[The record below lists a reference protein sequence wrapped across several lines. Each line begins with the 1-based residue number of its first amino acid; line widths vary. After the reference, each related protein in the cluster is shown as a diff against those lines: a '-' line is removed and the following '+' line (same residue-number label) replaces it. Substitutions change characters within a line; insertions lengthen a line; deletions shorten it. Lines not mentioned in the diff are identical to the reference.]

1 MPDCFEFK
9 EDDISI
15 TPVWAIFP
23 SLPLECWHPNALGK
37 IGSRLGTPIAM
48 DSLTMSMER
57 VSYARILV
65 EVDASKKLVD
75 QVEFCPPE
83 RDDSEAAGTQ
93 PPAAAAATTTAATVK
108 TVGPKQLQDSEW
120 TLVRRRNKNQKRSQ
134 QQYQQKIPPTA
145 GNDGQDRQGP
155 VQQQV
160 CIPAAVTEVQA
171 QPSPPRQQ
179 DTSAG
184 QAGQGLTM
192 QARRAILEEHSPAD
206 SASSTSDSENE
217 AGRCC
222 TSPLHMK
229 IGFWNVRGFNRPLK
243 HNGVAHLIKNNRL
256 CLLGILETKLHASAI
271 PRIIHRS
278 FPGWC
283 QTNNFDAITGGRILV
298 IWNPAVIDLHPE
310 DISPQVIHCRVTDKS
325 SRLSFYVSFTYGLYT
340 VVNRRSMWDKLLEL
354 GQPLSMP
361 WLILGDF
368 NCVKSP
374 EEKQFGVVPTC
385 PPGCLSDHSPGIV
398 SLFDPPAP
406 KPKPFRF
413 YNMWAD
419 HPDFLATV
427 ESHWSMNVEGT
438 AQFSLCRK
446 LKALKGPLKAFN
458 NLHYS
463 HISVRAKEADLA
475 LQDAQV
481 QLESDPE
488 NVTIRGSLGD
498 LRKKATFLAEAERQ
512 FYYQKAK
519 IHHLKMGDKNT
530 NIFHDMVKRNT
541 TRSSIMAISKSD
553 GSTIT
558 SAEDIG
564 REFTDYFTLLL
575 GTEARTLPV
584 DNDVF
589 EWGPKLSTEHALEL
603 CRAITPLE
611 SSIFTAGI
619 QDNELQGI
627 LERTEFARG
636 EMPVRYLGIPLAAQ
650 RLSVRDYSPLVDKI
664 ASSISKWAAKSLS
677 FAGRLELIRSVIQGV
692 ECFWLQIFPL
702 PTTVIE
708 KIHRLCR
715 NFLWNSRRAPVA
727 WEEVCHPKEEGGLG
741 IRHIQSWNMALLA
754 RVLWNIHR
762 KADTL
767 WVQWVNSVYLRG
779 SSIWDW
785 QPKKGDSPLLRRL
798 ADIRDR
804 LITAF
809 GTTGTAVE
817 SMTAWSSLKGLQ
829 TSKAYE
835 YFRPKCARQPWKAAI
850 WRAFIPPKYS
860 FILWLGL
867 RGRLATRDRLD
878 FLDEEHSCSLC
889 INTMESTG
897 HLFFA
902 CPFSDHVWS
911 NIRQWLGIT
920 RHMSTL
926 HSAIKWLKKEKM
938 GSSVQ
943 NKARTLALACTVYS
957 LWRHRNEIIFEG
969 KAPNPDG
976 LIACIKITVC
986 RIIFALFPYGF

>member
-1 MPDCFEFK
+1 
-9 EDDISI
+9 
-15 TPVWAIFP
+15 
-23 SLPLECWHPNALGK
+23 
-37 IGSRLGTPIAM
+37 
-48 DSLTMSMER
+48 
-57 VSYARILV
+57 
-65 EVDASKKLVD
+65 
-75 QVEFCPPE
+75 
-83 RDDSEAAGTQ
+83 
-93 PPAAAAATTTAATVK
+93 
-108 TVGPKQLQDSEW
+108 
-120 TLVRRRNKNQKRSQ
+120 
-134 QQYQQKIPPTA
+134 
-145 GNDGQDRQGP
+145 
-155 VQQQV
+155 
-160 CIPAAVTEVQA
+160 
-171 QPSPPRQQ
+171 
-179 DTSAG
+179 
-184 QAGQGLTM
+184 
-192 QARRAILEEHSPAD
+192 
-206 SASSTSDSENE
+206 
-217 AGRCC
+217 
-222 TSPLHMK
+222 
-229 IGFWNVRGFNRPLK
+229 
-243 HNGVAHLIKNNRL
+243 
-256 CLLGILETKLHASAI
+256 
-271 PRIIHRS
+271 
-278 FPGWC
+278 
-283 QTNNFDAITGGRILV
+283 
-298 IWNPAVIDLHPE
+298 
-310 DISPQVIHCRVTDKS
+310 
-325 SRLSFYVSFTYGLYT
+325 
-340 VVNRRSMWDKLLEL
+340 MWDKLLEL

-374 EEKQFGVVPTC
+374 EEKQFGVVPTWYELKDFVDC
-385 PPGCLSDHSPGIV
+385 CLALGLHDAPTTSCYFTWSSNNDNNPVWCKLDRVLLNNEWLEAGLHCGAHFSPPGCLSDHSPGIV

-413 YNMWAD
+413 FNMWAD

-446 LKALKGPLKAFN
+446 LKVLKGPLKAFN

-488 NVTIRGSLGD
+488 NVTIRGSLGY

-530 NIFHDMVKRNT
+530 KFFHDMVKRNT
-541 TRSSIMAISKSD
+541 ARSSIMAISKSD

-603 CRAITPLE
+603 
-611 SSIFTAGI
+611 
-619 QDNELQGI
+619 
-627 LERTEFARG
+627 
-636 EMPVRYLGIPLAAQ
+636 Y
-650 RLSVRDYSPLVDKI
+650 
-664 ASSISKWAAKSLS
+664 
-677 FAGRLELIRSVIQGV
+677 
-692 ECFWLQIFPL
+692 
-702 PTTVIE
+702 
-708 KIHRLCR
+708 
-715 NFLWNSRRAPVA
+715 
-727 WEEVCHPKEEGGLG
+727 
-741 IRHIQSWNMALLA
+741 
-754 RVLWNIHR
+754 
-762 KADTL
+762 TL

-957 LWRHRNEIIFEG
+957 LWRHRNEIIFES